1 MLKKL
6 AIATLAVL
14 FLAPSLILVG
24 IGVVMNPAL
33 TATGGL
39 VLVGISLR
47 LLQIRQ
53 IPVGDMLPALVV
65 APLLTQLV
73 ISLG

>member
-33 TATGGL
+33 TATGACVVPGGTNL
-39 VLVGISLR
+39 TC
-47 LLQIRQ
+47 LLYTSDAADDVYQ
-53 IPVGDMLPALVV
+53 V
-65 APLLTQLV
+65 
-73 ISLG
+73 